1 MKLESPNIPL
11 IDDSPE
17 HVFYL
22 DITPTGQL
30 ILICIHGHGE
40 GFYNP
45 SRRMLVSEHD
55 RFGHQD
61 GMSVHMLDEEEGTW
75 HHIRE
80 LGHGRSLFLG
90 LNYPFYGK

>member
-1 MKLESPNIPL
+1 
-11 IDDSPE
+11 
-17 HVFYL
+17 
-22 DITPTGQL
+22 
-30 ILICIHGHGE
+30 
-40 GFYNP
+40 
-45 SRRMLVSEHD
+45 MLVSEHD

-80 LGHGRSLFLG
+80 LGHGQSLFLG